1 MTALLLVG
9 GGGFLGSIARY
20 VLSRAVQRGLGEAA
34 FPYGT
39 FAVNMI
45 GCLLIGLLLGIIEQ
59 RGGGS
64 NLRTFAAI
72 GVLGGFTTFSAF
84 GYDTLVLFR
93 DGRVPAGLANVVL
106 QPMLGLLA
114 AWAGWSAAKLV

>member
-9 GGGFLGSIARY
+9 AGGFLGSIARY
-20 VLSRAVQRGLGEAA
+20 GLSRAVHRGLGEAA

-45 GCLLIGLLLGIIEQ
+45 GCLLIGLLLGLIEQ
-59 RGGGS
+59 RGGGT
-64 NLRTFAAI
+64 NLRLFAAL
-72 GVLGGFTTFSAF
+72 GLLGGFTTFSAF

-93 DGRVPAGLANVVL
+93 DGRVWAGVANAVL
-106 QPMLGLLA
+106 QPLLGMLA

>member
-9 GGGFLGSIARY
+9 AGGFLGSIARY
-20 VLSRAVQRGLGEAA
+20 GLSRAVQRGLGEAA

-45 GCLLIGLLLGIIEQ
+45 GCLLIGFLLGIIEQ
-59 RGGGS
+59 RSGGT
-64 NLRTFAAI
+64 NLRLFAAI

-93 DGRVPAGLANVVL
+93 DGRVSAGLANAVL
-106 QPMLGLLA
+106 QPLLGILA